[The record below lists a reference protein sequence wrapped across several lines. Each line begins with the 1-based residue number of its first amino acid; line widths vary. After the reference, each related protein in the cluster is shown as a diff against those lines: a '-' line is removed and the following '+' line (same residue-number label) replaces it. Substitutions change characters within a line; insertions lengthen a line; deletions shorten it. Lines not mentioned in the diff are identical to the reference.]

1 MTAIVLISTFQKD
14 RTGADQD
21 QAYAMMSKS
30 ASIYE
35 NLGSSNDAFEPLQEY
50 EEVTRFTG
58 PAAA

>member
-1 MTAIVLISTFQKD
+1 MTAIMLVTTLQKE

-35 NLGSSNDAFEPLQEY
+35 NLGSGKDAFEPFKNLKK
-50 EEVTRFTG
+50 
-58 PAAA
+58 